1 MKIFLLSDESL
12 SFNPKT
18 GKPYFLH
25 RVPKEHVNEVIQEV
39 ADEAQE
45 RMGENVAV
53 VIVLPPVIHKIEQVM
68 KKLREQP
75 ANE

>member
-1 MKIFLLSDESL
+1 MKIFLLWDESL
-12 SFNPKT
+12 SCNRET

-25 RVPKEHVNEVIQEV
+25 RVPKEHVNEVIQQV

-68 KKLREQP
+68 EKLRGQSV
-75 ANE
+75 NE